1 MSQIPEYHKH
11 VAMITV
17 KMTPAEYKAYLL
29 YLKSIEVLQEAG
41 EKVSESNSLKQLHSD
56 TALYREIETAIEE
69 VNEGKVTYI
78 DPDHLWENIQ

>member
-1 MSQIPEYHKH
+1 
-11 VAMITV
+11 MITV

-41 EKVSESNSLKQLHSD
+41 EKVTESNSLKQLHSD

-69 VNEGKVTYI
+69 VNEGKVKYI
-78 DPDHLWENIQ
+78 DPDHLWESIQ

>member
-1 MSQIPEYHKH
+1 
-11 VAMITV
+11 MITV

-41 EKVSESNSLKQLHSD
+41 EKVTESNSLKQLHSD
-56 TALYREIETAIEE
+56 TALYREIETSIEE